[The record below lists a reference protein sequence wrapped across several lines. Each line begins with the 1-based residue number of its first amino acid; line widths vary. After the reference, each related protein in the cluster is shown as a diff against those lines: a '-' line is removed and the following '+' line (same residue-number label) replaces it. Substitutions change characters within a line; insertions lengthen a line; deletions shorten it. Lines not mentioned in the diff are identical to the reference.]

1 MGVIVWRDV
10 ERETVEKVNDDG
22 GWSFDGVVLWW
33 GATTVGGASMAWCSG
48 GEGDKIEAQLIGG
61 ESFHVEMIF
70 YSSGG

>member
-33 GATTVGGASMAWCSG
+33 GGRQNRGTVDWW
-48 GEGDKIEAQLIGG
+48 GEF
-61 ESFHVEMIF
+61 SC
-70 YSSGG
+70 